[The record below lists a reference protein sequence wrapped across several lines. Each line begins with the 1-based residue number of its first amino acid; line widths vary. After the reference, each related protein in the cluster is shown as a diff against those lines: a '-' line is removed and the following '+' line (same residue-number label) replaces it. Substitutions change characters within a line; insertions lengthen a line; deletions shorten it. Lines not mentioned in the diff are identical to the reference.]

1 MKKRICCL
9 AMAASIFLCS
19 CAANPEQDVV
29 ISKNDGSFDVNVVQS
44 ATQPTGQNE
53 STTQDVSYTDS
64 FTSTDGSIQ
73 FQLSI
78 ADTIPVQAW
87 PVVEIV
93 PHYLTAEDAERVA
106 SALFGDA
113 EFYEKRPV
121 LAPDDQLFSKSE
133 IQERLAD
140 CQRWLDV
147 DYMTQLYGDAQYAE
161 NQIEIVKR
169 FIENYSEALDVAP
182 EEDPRIPCEWT
193 LKPDSVYFYSQE
205 EMSKIDI
212 SEDNMDIQAE
222 VVMDGIDYEY
232 GISTRDRDDF
242 KINNIHASI
251 GSGYG
256 PSTVERDELIS
267 KFCRTNEPTEAQITA
282 VKEKAED
289 MISRMELGDWL
300 IDQCYVQEYTH
311 HGTPEYYVCVTAV
324 PTFQG
329 TASIRRQQLGNLRSS
344 AAYASSYYLTDMAF
358 QFSPNGELIE
368 FELSSTI
375 DVQQVIN
382 DNTAVLPMDDLME
395 RAKQHLSLSDYG
407 AYYIPASSIEIY
419 EEEYGEKIICKINI
433 SQMDYG
439 LTRVKAPNTD
449 DSYYYV
455 PALMLSGSIEYC
467 GQNTGTVYDSYSQM
481 MGNDELRPLVCL
493 NAIDGSVIEL
503 QNSSPT

>member
-44 ATQPTGQNE
+44 ATQPAGQNE
-53 STTQDVSYTDS
+53 ATTQNVSYTDS
-64 FTSTDGSIQ
+64 FTSTDGSVQ

-78 ADTIPVQAW
+78 DDTIPVQAW

-106 SALFGDA
+106 NALFDNA
-113 EFYEKRPV
+113 EFYEQRPT
-121 LAPDDQLFSKSE
+121 LAPYEEIFSKTE
-133 IQERLAD
+133 IQERMAD
-140 CQRWLDV
+140 CQRWLDE

-161 NQIEIVKR
+161 SEIETVKR
-169 FIENYSEALDVAP
+169 FIEEYSEIYDAAP
-182 EEDPRIPCEWT
+182 EEDPRVPCEWT
-193 LKPDSVYFYSQE
+193 LKTDSVYSYSQE
-205 EMSKIDI
+205 ELSEVDT
-212 SEDNMDIQAE
+212 SEDNMAIQAE
-222 VVMDGIDYEY
+222 VVINGIKYNY
-232 GISTRDRDDF
+232 GISIRDKDDF
-242 KINNIHASI
+242 KINNIHAGIDSRF
-251 GSGYG
+251 G
-256 PSTVERDELIS
+256 PSTIERDEQIARL
-267 KFCRTNEPTEAQITA
+267 CRTDKPTETQIMA
-282 VKEKAED
+282 VKEKAKEI
-289 MISRMELGDWL
+289 ISKMELGDWL
-300 IDQCYVQEYTH
+300 IDQCYVQEHIH

-329 TASIRRQQLGNLRSS
+329 AASIRRQQLGNLRSS
-344 AAYASSYYLTDMAF
+344 AAYASSYYLTDMSF
-358 QFSPNGELIE
+358 QFSPNGELID

-375 DVQQVIN
+375 DVKQIIN

-433 SQMDYG
+433 TQMDYG

-481 MGNDELRPLVCL
+481 MGNDELWPLVCL

-503 QNSSPT
+503 QNPSPT